1 MRWYELLPGLKDEV
15 LRPLMD
21 AFYALLERQP
31 LFRQVFGTL

>member
-15 LRPLMD
+15 LRPLTD